1 MIYDSIQVE
10 FLFSILF
17 MDWVSRRAYAKIN
30 IGLNIISQ
38 RDDGYHNI
46 ETVFQQIDLFD
57 QIVVKRIPELSI
69 VIRCND
75 NRVPTN
81 HHNLCYKAVKLIHEH
96 TAIKEGVEIRIHKR
110 IPLGAGLGGGSSDA
124 AATIAGL
131 KKLWRFQITPIE
143 LQRLALRLGAD
154 VPYFLHGGTA
164 LASGVGENLSS
175 LSLPFKFYCVL
186 IYPNIEI
193 CSTWAYKNFNF
204 VLTKTKKCIKLSQ
217 IFSQQLPIGELKR
230 VISNDLEEVVFQK
243 YPVLRQVKKLLYSHG
258 AFFAGMSG
266 SGSTIYGLFKN
277 YLEAVVVMR
286 SIPKPY
292 QIILAKPMITKNHL

>member
-1 MIYDSIQVE
+1 MN
-10 FLFSILF
+10 
-17 MDWVSRRAYAKIN
+17 WVSQRAYAKIN
-30 IGLNIISQ
+30 IGLNIISK

-57 QIVVKRIPELSI
+57 QIVVKRIPESSI
-69 VIRCND
+69 IIRCSNKK
-75 NRVPTN
+75 VPTD
-81 HHNLCYKAVKLIHEH
+81 HHNLCYKAVKLIQES
-96 TAIKEGVEIRIHKR
+96 TAIKEGIAIEIHKR

-124 AATIAGL
+124 AAAITGL
-131 KKLWRFQITPIE
+131 KQLWRFQITPAE
-143 LQRLALRLGAD
+143 LHRHALRLGAD
-154 VPYFLHGGTA
+154 VPFFLHGGTA
-164 LASGVGENLSS
+164 LASGVGENLCS
-175 LSLPFKFYCVL
+175 LSLPFKFYCLL

-193 CSTWAYKNFNF
+193 SSTWAYKNFNF

-217 IFSQQLPIGELKR
+217 IFFQRLHTEELKS

-243 YPVLRQVKKLLYSHG
+243 YPVLRQLKQLLYRCG